1 MQNTNLN
8 IRIDKDLKDKFLTCV
23 AKAEYPNKSSYSKLI
38 RNFIEQYI
46 KEHEDLAWSS
56 MNLTESII
64 HTMQ

>member
-38 RNFIEQYI
+38 RDFIEQYI
-46 KEHEDLAWSS
+46 KEHEDLA
-56 MNLTESII
+56 
-64 HTMQ
+64 